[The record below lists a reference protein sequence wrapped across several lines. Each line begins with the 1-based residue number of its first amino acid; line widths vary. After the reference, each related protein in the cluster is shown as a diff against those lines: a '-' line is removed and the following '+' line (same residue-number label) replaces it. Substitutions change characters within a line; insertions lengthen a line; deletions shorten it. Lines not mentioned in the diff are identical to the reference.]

1 MKCGFGMPSLI
12 IRVFSF
18 YSRSWSDESKLSRPV
33 PSYKKEMP
41 KINLAFRSAFTT
53 FAAKFETLHY

>member
-1 MKCGFGMPSLI
+1 MPSLI
-12 IRVFSF
+12 IRAFFF
-18 YSRSWSDESKLSRPV
+18 YSSSRSDDSELSRPMR
-33 PSYKKEMP
+33 SYKKEMP